1 MMLVKLEEQ
10 TELSGSQ
17 QPEKRGRAQNRQ
29 SSITKL
35 LIDRRTLPFHRKK
48 RVGCDIREDT
58 TKHPVGIVLGMPRK
72 AMGDKRTV
80 LVVSVDRI

>member
-1 MMLVKLEEQ
+1 MKSRGANSQKREGAHKIAKAR
-10 TELSGSQ
+10 EL
-17 QPEKRGRAQNRQ
+17 
-29 SSITKL
+29 KL
-35 LIDRRTLPFHRKK
+35 LIHRRTLPFHRKK

-72 AMGDKRTV
+72 AMGDKGTV